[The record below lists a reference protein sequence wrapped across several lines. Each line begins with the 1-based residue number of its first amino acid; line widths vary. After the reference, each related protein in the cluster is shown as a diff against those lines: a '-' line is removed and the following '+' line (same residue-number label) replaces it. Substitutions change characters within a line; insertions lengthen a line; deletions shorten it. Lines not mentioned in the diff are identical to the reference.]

1 MICDDCI
8 HKPVCMNVDKMQDT
22 SESTVI
28 FCGRKQTEAKIK
40 ISELE
45 LWRDAMSD
53 EKYVYDDYKTNDV
66 SRGYREC
73 LENYI
78 KAIDKQITKLKGEKP
93 C

>member
-8 HKPVCMNVDKMQDT
+8 HRPVCMNVNKMQDT

-28 FCGRKQTEAKIK
+28 FCSRKQTEAKIK

-45 LWRDAMSD
+45 LWENAMTE
-53 EKYVYDDYKTNDV
+53 EKYLYNDFETNDV
-66 SRGYREC
+66 SCGYREC

-78 KAIDKQITKLKGEKP
+78 KAIDKHINELKGEKP

>member
-1 MICDDCI
+1 MICDDCV
-8 HKPVCMNVDKMQDT
+8 HNAVCNKKE
-22 SESTVI
+22 SEDINDQTI

-45 LWRDAMSD
+45 LWKNTMTE
-53 EKYVYDDYKTNDV
+53 EKYLYNDYKTNDV

-78 KAIDKQITKLKGEKP
+78 RAIDKHINELKGEKP

>member
-1 MICDDCI
+1 MIVYTDLYVLD
-8 HKPVCMNVDKMQDT
+8 VDKMQDT

-28 FCGRKQTEAKIK
+28 FCSKKQTEAKIK

-45 LWRDAMSD
+45 LWKNTMAE
-53 EKYVYDDYKTNDV
+53 EKYLYNDYKTNDV

-78 KAIDKQITKLKGEKP
+78 KAIDKHINELKGGKL